1 MKILVTG
8 AAGFIGFHVTKK
20 LLDLK
25 YQVIGIDNFNN
36 YYDAKLKNARQKY
49 LKKHYKKNLVIL
61 KKDLKNL
68 LSLKLLFKKYKFS
81 YVINLAAQ
89 AGVRYSISKPDN
101 YFDSNIVGFYNLLK
115 CCKEYKVKH
124 LIVGSS
130 SSVYGNQKNNTN
142 EKFNTNKPLSFYAA
156 TKKTNEIMAYSFSN
170 VYKLPITILRFFT
183 VYGPWGRPDMA
194 LYKFTKAIS
203 KNKKFNL
210 FNNGDHY
217 RDFTYIDDIV
227 QGVILSIKK
236 IPNKKRLSDVP
247 YNIYNLGNNK
257 TIFLKN
263 FVKEIEFQLKKK
275 AKYKNLKLQNGD
287 VLKTSA
293 NILKAKKILGYNPK
307 TNIKTGI
314 SNFLSWYKEY
324 HTKN

>member
-36 YYDAKLKNARQKY
+36 YYDTKLKNARQKY

-101 YFDSNIVGFYNLLK
+101 YFDSNILGFYNLLK

-203 KNKKFNL
+203 KNKKINL

-307 TNIKTGI
+307 TNIKIGI